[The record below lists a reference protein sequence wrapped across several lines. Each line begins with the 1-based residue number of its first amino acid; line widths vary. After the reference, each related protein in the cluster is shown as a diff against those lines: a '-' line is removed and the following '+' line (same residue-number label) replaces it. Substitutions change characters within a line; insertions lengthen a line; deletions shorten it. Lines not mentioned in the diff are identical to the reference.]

1 MQKIRII
8 VLLLLAY
15 LVSACGLFSTVNNNQ
30 KVLDKDTLVVL
41 EPSDIINEHLEEA
54 RQYYVDALKSKKA
67 GEAVEALTNFETALT
82 IITRLSYYPEIDQNE
97 AYVELEKAI
106 VDDYKNYVDE
116 FEELP
121 ENISVAALDEWLKNK
136 IPDMSDT
143 VNVALETVPTNTILV
158 GEFPLQINP
167 YVEKYIEY
175 FTGKGRKHI
184 NAWLSRSGKYFPM
197 MAQIFNEEKVPQ
209 QLLFLSMVESGL
221 NPTAR
226 SWAKAVGLW
235 QFIKET
241 GGRYGLD
248 VDFYYDERMDP
259 EKSTRA
265 AAQHL
270 RDLYYSLGDWYLA
283 LAAYNCGEGN
293 VSKAI
298 NRSGSTD
305 FWSLMPYLPKETR
318 NYVPQYI
325 AVTLIASRPDMYG
338 FTDIMFESPFDY
350 KLYAVNDAVDLAI
363 LSKCAG
369 INIDVFRDMNPEL
382 TQNCTPPKHPG
393 GYLLKVPT
401 KSYEAFA
408 ENLKNIPDDLKQQ
421 FVIHEVKKGESISS
435 VAKQYNINSQR
446 LAKLNN
452 VSVKSRL
459 YQGVNLKIPVS
470 SVQESEIV
478 VNTDIL
484 PAEDEI
490 IATSQKNAPYEVK
503 LSSET
508 DSTNYFAIYQKMN
521 DPDSSFVPEGR
532 ELVTYTI
539 KKEDALTDIAQL
551 FEVRVADLRNW
562 NNVSYTSSIRVGQK
576 LKIFVPSGRKEH
588 FAKLDSLSASKITE
602 TIAQKG
608 NWIKHKVKT
617 GESLSYISE
626 KYRVK
631 VTQIQKWNNLRSDKI
646 AVGNSLRIY
655 LGDSNDEDSPRTVKN
670 TNTTTKYK
678 VKRGD
683 NLGEISKKFDVTIA
697 ELRSWNNL
705 KGNRIAAG
713 TVLTIKNNETTTSL
727 GDNNKKR
734 SSNVVSYSVKTG
746 DSIGEIA
753 DNFGVSIE
761 EIKKWNNLTSNKIVA
776 GTNLSI
782 FSDIDKTSNSKTNR
796 AVTKEN
802 NNESNNSSSYI
813 VKKGDSI
820 GKIAAKFSVSTA
832 NIRLWN
838 NISGD
843 DIKAGQELTI
853 NSSSKNNTTTVNTK
867 EKSNTKNSLKT
878 HTVKNGE
885 NLWVIAKKYSIS
897 VNQLKEINKL
907 ATEKVAVG
915 QKLNIPN

>member
-1 MQKIRII
+1 M
-8 VLLLLAY
+8 
-15 LVSACGLFSTVNNNQ
+15 
-30 KVLDKDTLVVL
+30 
-41 EPSDIINEHLEEA
+41 
-54 RQYYVDALKSKKA
+54 
-67 GEAVEALTNFETALT
+67 
-82 IITRLSYYPEIDQNE
+82 
-97 AYVELEKAI
+97 
-106 VDDYKNYVDE
+106 
-116 FEELP
+116 
-121 ENISVAALDEWLKNK
+121 
-136 IPDMSDT
+136 
-143 VNVALETVPTNTILV
+143 
-158 GEFPLQINP
+158 
-167 YVEKYIEY
+167 
-175 FTGKGRKHI
+175 
-184 NAWLSRSGKYFPM
+184 
-197 MAQIFNEEKVPQ
+197 
-209 QLLFLSMVESGL
+209 
-221 NPTAR
+221 
-226 SWAKAVGLW
+226 
-235 QFIKET
+235 
-241 GGRYGLD
+241 
-248 VDFYYDERMDP
+248 
-259 EKSTRA
+259 
-265 AAQHL
+265 
-270 RDLYYSLGDWYLA
+270 
-283 LAAYNCGEGN
+283 
-293 VSKAI
+293 
-298 NRSGSTD
+298 
-305 FWSLMPYLPKETR
+305 
-318 NYVPQYI
+318 
-325 AVTLIASRPDMYG
+325 
-338 FTDIMFESPFDY
+338 
-350 KLYAVNDAVDLAI
+350 
-363 LSKCAG
+363 
-369 INIDVFRDMNPEL
+369 
-382 TQNCTPPKHPG
+382 
-393 GYLLKVPT
+393 LKVPS
-401 KSYEAFA
+401 KSYDAFA

-435 VAKQYNINSQR
+435 IAKQYNINSQR

-459 YQGVNLKIPVS
+459 YQGVSLKIPVS

-503 LSSET
+503 LSNLT
-508 DSTNYFAIYQKMN
+508 DSTNYFALYQKMN

-576 LKIFVPSGRKEH
+576 LKIFVPSDRKEH
-588 FAKLDSLSASKITE
+588 FARLDSLSASKITE

-608 NWIKHKVKT
+608 NWIKHKVKN
-617 GESLSYISE
+617 GESLTSISE

-646 AVGNSLRIY
+646 DIGNSLRIY
-655 LGDSNDEDSPRTVKN
+655 LGSSNDEDSPRTVKN

-713 TVLTIKNNETTTSL
+713 TVLTIKNTETTTSL

-734 SSNVVSYSVKTG
+734 SSNVVSYSVKKG

-761 EIKKWNNLTSNKIVA
+761 EIKKWNSLSSNKIVA

-796 AVTKEN
+796 TVTKEN

-820 GKIAAKFSVSTA
+820 GKIAAKFDISTSEL
-832 NIRLWN
+832 RSWN

-843 DIKAGQELTI
+843 DIRAGQELTI
-853 NSSSKNNTTTVNTK
+853 NGSSKNTTSVKTK
-867 EKSNTKNSLKT
+867 EKTSSKNSSKT

-885 NLWVIAKKYSIS
+885 NLWVIAKKYSTT
-897 VNQLKEINKL
+897 VNKLKEINNL
-907 ATEKVAVG
+907 ASEKVAAG
-915 QKLNIPN
+915 QKLSIPN